1 MVLIEIEK
9 SRELLRILRVFNP
22 WWDAGKIEN
31 VEPFKRLD
39 FFAIKRRLDDTE
51 IVTLVGARQV
61 GKTTMMEQLVEYL
74 LTTEDPKKIF
84 FIRAD
89 NAGLNAVSKSPIED
103 SLQVYQEYV
112 LKEEIS
118 SINYRIFVL
127 IDEVQKIENW
137 TQSVKSWYDINKKI
151 KFIISGSSSAKIIM
165 DSTKPFVGRAI
176 NQILVPFKFIETARY
191 DKFSSGKEYKY
202 IKSVRDEMKYS
213 LIEVLKKKD
222 ISAADVGYL
231 FSKFQ
236 TAYKQLALEESY
248 FKTLLSNY
256 LIKGGYPRI
265 VKESDF
271 KKCVESLTT
280 NYRDVINSD
289 IKQTYAIRKPQLM
302 EAILVYLSRNTST
315 MVNLETVA
323 RDLEENSAIIKEYIG
338 FLRDTF
344 IISISE
350 NFRHGRSKRVKKK
363 VKKFYLNDV
372 GLRNVINNSF
382 ASTVIEDG
390 NELGKLVETVVF
402 NHCLRLKFSLTN
414 RARPEMFYWRENG
427 DEIDIILDCMEH
439 ALPVEVKYRNRIDK
453 PDVKA
458 IREFVENGKAPFG
471 FVITVDKLEKD
482 GNLLYIPLWLFLLM
496 V

>member
-1 MVLIEIEK
+1 MDIEK
-9 SRELLRILRVFNP
+9 SREILRILRVFNP
-22 WWDAGKIEN
+22 WWEAGKIEN

-39 FFAIKRRLDDTE
+39 FYAIRKRLDDTE

-61 GKTTMMEQLVEYL
+61 GKTTMMEQLVEHL
-74 LTTEDPKKIF
+74 LAVEDPKKIF

-112 LKEEIS
+112 LKEEIN

-176 NQILVPFKFIETARY
+176 NQILVPFKFVETARY
-191 DKFSSGKEYKY
+191 DKFSTGKDYQY
-202 IKSVRDEMKYS
+202 ITSTKKMLRDT
-213 LIEVLKKKD
+213 LVDILKKKD
-222 ISAADVGYL
+222 ISEADVAELY
-231 FSKFQ
+231 SKFQ
-236 TAYKQLALEESY
+236 AAYKQFALEEPY
-248 FKTLLSNY
+248 FKALLTNY
-256 LIKGGYPRI
+256 IIKGGYPRI
-265 VKESDF
+265 VREPDF
-271 KKCVESLTT
+271 KKCIESLTT
-280 NYRDVINSD
+280 NYRDVIYAD
-289 IKQTYAIRKPQLM
+289 IKQTYSIRKPQLM
-302 EAILVYLSRNTST
+302 EAILVYLSRNTSSMINIET
-315 MVNLETVA
+315 MA
-323 RDLEENSAIIKEYIG
+323 RDLDENNTATIKDYMS

-344 IISISE
+344 IISVSE
-350 NFRHGRSKRVKKK
+350 NFRHGKSKLVKKK

-382 ASTVIEDG
+382 VPTVIEDG
-390 NELGKLVETVVF
+390 NELGKLVETIVF
-402 NHCLRLKFSLTN
+402 NHCLRLKFNLTN
-414 RARPEMFYWRENG
+414 KARPNMYYWRENG
-427 DEIDIILDCMEH
+427 NEIDIILDCMEH
-439 ALPVEVKYRNRIDK
+439 VLPIEVKYRNRIDRT
-453 PDVKA
+453 DVKA

-471 FVITVDKLEKD
+471 LVVTVDKLEKE
-482 GNLLYIPLWLFLLM
+482 GKLIYVPLWLFLLM

>member
-1 MVLIEIEK
+1 MDIEK
-9 SRELLRILRVFNP
+9 SREILRILRVFNP

-39 FFAIKRRLDDTE
+39 FFAIKKRLDDTE

-74 LTTEDPKKIF
+74 LAVEDPKKIF

-89 NAGLNAVSKSPIED
+89 NAGLNAISKSPIED

-118 SINYRIFVL
+118 SIKYRIFVL
-127 IDEVQKIENW
+127 IDEVQKVENW

-165 DSTKPFVGRAI
+165 DSTKPFVGRTI
-176 NQILVPFKFIETARY
+176 NQILVPFKFVETARY
-191 DKFSSGKEYKY
+191 DKFSTGKEHQY
-202 IKSVRDEMKYS
+202 IN
-213 LIEVLKKKD
+213 LIKNTLKNGLVGVLKKKD
-222 ISAADVGYL
+222 VSEADIVGLY
-231 FSKFQ
+231 SKFQ
-236 TAYKQLALEESY
+236 NAYKQLALEEPY
-248 FKTLLSNY
+248 FKTLLTNY
-256 LIKGGYPRI
+256 IIKGGYPKI
-265 VKESDF
+265 VKEPEF

-289 IKQTYAIRKPQLM
+289 IKQTYSIRKPQLM
-302 EAILVYLSRNTST
+302 EAILVYLARNTSSLL
-315 MVNLETVA
+315 NIETIA
-323 RDLEENSAIIKEYIG
+323 RDMEENSAIIKEYIG

-344 IISISE
+344 IISVSD
-350 NFRHGRSKRVKKK
+350 NFRHGKSKRVKKK
-363 VKKFYLNDV
+363 VKKFYINDA

-382 ASTVIEDG
+382 VSSVIEDG
-390 NELGKLVETVVF
+390 NELGKLVETIVF
-402 NHCLRLKFSLTN
+402 NHCLRLKFNLTSK
-414 RARPEMFYWRENG
+414 ARPDMFYWRENG

-439 ALPVEVKYRNRIDK
+439 VLPIEVKYRNRIDM
-453 PDVKA
+453 PNVKA
-458 IREFVENGKAPFG
+458 IREFVESGQAPFG
-471 FVITVDKLEKD
+471 LVVTVDKLEKD
-482 GNLLYIPLWLFLLM
+482 GKLIYVPLWLFLLM

>member
-1 MVLIEIEK
+1 MEIEK
-9 SRELLRILRVFNP
+9 SREILRILRVFNP
-22 WWDAGKIEN
+22 WWEAGKIEN

-39 FFAIKRRLDDTE
+39 FYAIKKRLDDTE

-61 GKTTMMEQLVEYL
+61 GKTTMMEQLVEHL
-74 LTTEDPKKIF
+74 LAVEDPKKIF

-118 SINYRIFVL
+118 SIKYKIFVL
-127 IDEVQKIENW
+127 IDEVQKVENW

-176 NQILVPFKFIETARY
+176 NQILVPFKFVETARY
-191 DKFSSGKEYKY
+191 DKFVAGKDHQY
-202 IKSVRDEMKYS
+202 INSIKNTLKGS
-213 LIEVLKKKD
+213 LVEVLKKKD
-222 ISAADVGYL
+222 ISETDIANL
-231 FSKFQ
+231 FSRFQ
-236 TAYKQLALEESY
+236 EAYKQLALEEPY
-248 FKTLLSNY
+248 FKGLLTSY
-256 LIKGGYPRI
+256 IIKGGYPRA
-265 VKESDF
+265 VKESEF

-289 IKQTYAIRKPQLM
+289 IKQTYSIRKPQLM
-302 EAILVYLSRNTST
+302 EAILVYLARNTSSMLNMQT
-315 MVNLETVA
+315 IA
-323 RDLEENSAIIKEYIG
+323 RDLEETPAIIKEYIG

-344 IISISE
+344 IISVSE
-350 NFRHGRSKRVKKK
+350 NFRHGKSKLVKKK

-382 ASTVIEDG
+382 VESVMQDG
-390 NELGKLVETVVF
+390 GELGKLVETIVF
-402 NHCLRLKFSLTN
+402 NHCLRLKFNLTSK
-414 RARPEMFYWRENG
+414 AMPDMFYWRENG

-439 ALPVEVKYRNRIDK
+439 VLPVEVKYRNRIDR

-458 IREFVENGKAPFG
+458 IREFVESGQAPFG

-482 GNLLYIPLWLFLLM
+482 GNILYIPLWLFLLM

>member
-1 MVLIEIEK
+1 MDIEK
-9 SRELLRILRVFNP
+9 SREILRILRVFNP
-22 WWDAGKIEN
+22 WWGAGKIES

-39 FFAIKRRLDDTE
+39 FYAIKKRLDDTE
-51 IVTLVGARQV
+51 IVTLIGARQV
-61 GKTTMMEQLVEYL
+61 GKTTMMEQLVEHL
-74 LTTEDPKKIF
+74 LTVEDPKKIF

-176 NQILVPFKFIETARY
+176 NQIIVPFKFVETSRY
-191 DKFSSGKEYKY
+191 DKLSAGKDYQY
-202 IKSVRDEMKYS
+202 ITSTKKMMRDT
-213 LIEVLKKKD
+213 LVDILKKKD
-222 ISAADVGYL
+222 ISEADVAELY
-231 FSKFQ
+231 SKLQ
-236 TAYKQLALEESY
+236 AAYKQFALEVPY
-248 FKTLLSNY
+248 FKALLTNY
-256 LIKGGYPRI
+256 IIKGGYPKI
-265 VKESDF
+265 VKEPEF

-289 IKQTYAIRKPQLM
+289 IKQTYSIRKPQLM
-302 EAILVYLSRNTST
+302 EAILVYLARNTSS
-315 MVNLETVA
+315 MLNMETIA
-323 RDLEENSAIIKEYIG
+323 RDLEENSAIIKEYIS

-344 IISISE
+344 IVSVSD
-350 NFRHGRSKRVKKK
+350 NFRHGKSKRVKKK
-363 VKKFYLNDV
+363 IKKFYINDV

-382 ASTVIEDG
+382 VESVIQDG
-390 NELGKLVETVVF
+390 NELGKLVETIVF
-402 NHCLRLKFSLTN
+402 NHCLRLKFNLTN
-414 RARPEMFYWRENG
+414 KARPDMFYWRENG
-427 DEIDIILDCMEH
+427 NEIDIILDCMEH
-439 ALPVEVKYRNRIDK
+439 VLPVEVKYRNRIDK

-458 IREFVENGKAPFG
+458 IREFVENGQAPFG
-471 FVITVDKLEKD
+471 FVVTVDKLEKD
-482 GNLLYIPLWLFLLM
+482 GKLIYIPLWLFLLI